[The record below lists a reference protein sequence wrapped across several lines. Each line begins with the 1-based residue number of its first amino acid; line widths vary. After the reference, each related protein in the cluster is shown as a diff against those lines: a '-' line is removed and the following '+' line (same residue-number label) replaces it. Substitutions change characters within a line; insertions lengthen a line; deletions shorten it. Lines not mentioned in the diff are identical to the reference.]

1 MSKVAIVIAPDN
13 FQPVE
18 YAQTVRALTEKSI
31 DFDTAS
37 TVEAATAVNNT
48 KQPVDINTVDIRASE
63 YDAIVLIGGGGSHIY
78 FHDLE
83 LHQILNDFANQH
95 KIIAAICAAPAILAY
110 AGLLRGKK
118 ATCFPSHLND
128 LKSQGAIYTGD
139 KVSEDGLIIT
149 GDGPESAYRFG
160 QLVASKL

>member
-1 MSKVAIVIAPDN
+1 MSNAVIVIAPDN

-37 TVEAATAVNNT
+37 TVDAATANNT
-48 KQPVDINTVDIRASE
+48 RQPIDINTVDIRASD
-63 YDAIVLIGGGGSHIY
+63 YDAIILIGGGGSHIY
-78 FHDLE
+78 FHDIQ
-83 LHQILNDFANQH
+83 LHQILNDFAKQH
-95 KIIAAICAAPAILAY
+95 KFIAAICAAPTILAY
-110 AGLLRGKK
+110 AGLLRGKR

-139 KVSEDGLIIT
+139 HLTEDGLIIT